1 MQRRSACWIA
11 AAAALVVGGAD
22 LAAQEPGRAPRR
34 AVTTVAQP
42 RTDANSQIAHAE
54 LVRKAGAGVI
64 DVYFIGDSITR
75 RWGALDYPELLADF
89 QEAFFGWNA
98 ANFGWGGDRTENI
111 LWRLDNG
118 ELAGVSPKIFVVQAG
133 TNNLGD
139 FELAEERD
147 EAVAAGI
154 EAIIERCRQQAPAA
168 LVVVTGLF
176 PRRDR
181 PELNASIAAVN
192 TRLAAYADGRSVR
205 YVDVNDRLVDS
216 RGVLSEETSEDGLHL
231 TLAGYRV
238 WAGALQPIFTERL
251 GPRAERDLAPPPTGN
266 PAAR

>member
-1 MQRRSACWIA
+1 MRRRTACWVA
-11 AAAALVVGGAD
+11 AATALLVAGGE
-22 LAAQEPGRAPRR
+22 LAAQEPVSAPRR
-34 AVTTVAQP
+34 FATTVAEA
-42 RTDANSQIAHAE
+42 RADANSQIAHAE

-75 RWGALDYPELLADF
+75 RWGALDYPELLANF

-118 ELAGVSPKIFVVQAG
+118 ELGGVSPKIFVVQAG

-139 FELAEERD
+139 FESGEERS
-147 EAVAAGI
+147 EAVAAGV
-154 EAIIERCRQQAPAA
+154 EAIVERCRRHAPDA

-176 PRRDR
+176 ARRDR

-192 TRLAAYADGRSVR
+192 SRLAAYADGRSVR
-205 YVDVNDRLVDS
+205 YVDINDRLVDS
-216 RGVLSEETSEDGLHL
+216 RGVLREEMSEDGLHL
-231 TLAGYRV
+231 TLAAYRV
-238 WAGALQPIFTERL
+238 WSAALQPILAERL
-251 GPRAERDLAPPPTGN
+251 GARAERDLAPPPTGN

>member
-1 MQRRSACWIA
+1 MQRRTASWIA
-11 AAAALVVGGAD
+11 AAALIVTGAD
-22 LAAQEPGRAPRR
+22 LAAQAPGGAPRG
-34 AVTTVAQP
+34 AATTVATP
-42 RTDANSQIAHAE
+42 RTDANSALAHAE

-75 RWGALDYPELLADF
+75 RWGALDYPELLAHF
-89 QEAFFGWNA
+89 NEAFFGWNA

-118 ELAGVSPKIFVVQAG
+118 ELARVQPKVFVVQAG

-139 FELAEERD
+139 FESADERSA
-147 EAVAAGI
+147 AVAAGV
-154 EAIIERCRQQAPAA
+154 EAIVARCRQQAADA

-181 PELNASIAAVN
+181 PELNASIAAIN
-192 TRLAAYADGRSVR
+192 TRLAAHADGRTVR
-205 YVDVNDRLVDS
+205 YVDINDPLVDS
-216 RGVLSEETSEDGLHL
+216 RGVLREEMSDDGLHL
-231 TLAGYRV
+231 TLAAYRV
-238 WAGALQPIFTERL
+238 WAGALQPILAERL
-251 GPRAERDLAPPPTGN
+251 GPRSDRDLAPPPTGN